1 MVRLV
6 ESDTMICVYA
16 EVTCVDVIP
25 FHNHLE
31 DLWLVYCALLHEVYD
46 LVLNH
51 NRVIYVVIKLNLH
64 LVLQLTGLIKEL
76 LLFHWLREIF
86 IVFGQKVEFTDVSP
100 RVESITHW
108 VLSPH
113 SHVLATSEKV
123 HLVNLPLE
131 MFPVEDMRHPEES
144 ICEIEDAL
152 SELPRPA

>member
-16 EVTCVDVIP
+16 EVTCIDVVS

-31 DLWLVYCALLHEVYD
+31 DLRLIYCALLHEVYD
-46 LVLNH
+46 LVLNNNCMIH
-51 NRVIYVVIKLNLH
+51 VVIKLNLQ
-64 LVLQLTGLIKEL
+64 LVLQLADLIKEL

-86 IVFGQKVEFTDVSP
+86 IVFGQEVHFTDVSP

-108 VLSPH
+108 VASIY

-123 HLVNLPLE
+123 QFVNLPLE
-131 MFPVEDMRHPEES
+131 MFPVEYVRHPEENV
-144 ICEIEDAL
+144 CEIEDAL